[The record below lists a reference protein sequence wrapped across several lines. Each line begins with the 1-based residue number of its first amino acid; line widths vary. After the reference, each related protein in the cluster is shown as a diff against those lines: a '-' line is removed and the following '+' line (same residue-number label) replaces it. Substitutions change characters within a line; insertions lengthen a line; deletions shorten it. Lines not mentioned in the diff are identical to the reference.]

1 MCSST
6 CELKQFAKVA
16 TEQFRATIYNFGIG
30 KIPTWHQ
37 GANEASADWNSWHH
51 SSYAAF
57 CRNRGCH
64 STATIGWRDW
74 NEEIIH
80 SMVNDLSPLWSGLES
95 FLEKH
100 KDNLRTDTEAQIEHA
115 VEHLDDKLQ
124 DEEDITDT
132 VGQVLLS
139 RQQLLARDFE
149 MLFGTYQKDLGLLR
163 VDALSSIQTSL
174 IGVEMKGPYMKAS
187 AECGSGSHARRQ
199 KIINSTVQGRSLFND
214 LLRQFWTKFGL
225 STVAFQDSLNVMA
238 QLHMD
243 AIRQSLDM
251 VRNDNV
257 ILESEK
263 DSEFLER
270 VECGVR
276 EARSGIRRL
285 VDSLSA

>member
-1 MCSST
+1 M
-6 CELKQFAKVA
+6 
-16 TEQFRATIYNFGIG
+16 
-30 KIPTWHQ
+30 
-37 GANEASADWNSWHH
+37 
-51 SSYAAF
+51 
-57 CRNRGCH
+57 
-64 STATIGWRDW
+64 
-74 NEEIIH
+74 IH
-80 SMVNDLSPLWSGLES
+80 SMVNDLSPLWSSLES
-95 FLEKH
+95 SLEKH
-100 KDNLRTDTEAQIEHA
+100 KDKLRIATEVQIEQA

-124 DEEDITDT
+124 DEEVITDT
-132 VGQVLLS
+132 VEQVLMS
-139 RQQLLARDFE
+139 RQQLVARDFE
-149 MLFGTYQKDLGLLR
+149 VLFEKYQKDLELLR

-174 IGVEMKGPYMKAS
+174 VGMEMKEPYRKAS
-187 AECGSGSHARRQ
+187 TECGSGSHARRQ
-199 KIINSTVQGRSLFND
+199 KIINSAVQRHSLFSD
-214 LLRQFWTKFGL
+214 LMRQFWTKFGL
-225 STVAFQDSLNVMA
+225 STVAFQDSLNLMA